1 MSYDKPITNYR
12 VKDDLKV
19 GDPAKR
25 VLGGELSKDFEAIA
39 KAITDLENK
48 SLLPNTDSD
57 INFCGAV
64 DATSTFHYPGGL
76 RSVQGGDIYL
86 TTTAGKAAPEW
97 IGLDGAEL
105 NVGNAIGFSAVEG
118 KWYLIGDIA
127 GVEGQEG
134 PQGEQGEQGEKGED
148 GEPGAD
154 GKDGVDGTDGVDG
167 KDGVDGEKGDKGD
180 KGEDG
185 KDADSVEG
193 FLKGVDEYEAPR
205 DVPTNMVSWTTDDS
219 YNTKSG
225 VFNIRY
231 EKKSFAPDYFVT
243 FYGHFAQSN
252 LTMGVHCEDDYGYST
267 QLAGPYG
274 LAVTIA
280 SAQAQFLTPEIA
292 LGGDYGYCED
302 ENAAVKLK
310 RDGPST
316 FKHAVQAA
324 DFLDADGNS
333 IVGAGGFEEAPIDAK
348 YYGRKDGE
356 WSYLSF
362 DSKPANR
369 RLGNICTSRLAPD
382 GDGELPEYTDES
394 VFVMGMEDDYGR
406 KLEAGEMAG
415 SIYLNYFKQIS
426 FNSLESTMVQLEVGD
441 YIEFSN
447 TGVENQCALM
457 KITAA
462 DIKNVGSNYYPR
474 FTGVFEFEIEGTDY
488 WRHNLGMKEGLQY
501 TFHAIKAGKS
511 SGGDGIEEAPEDNK
525 WYVRKNGDWLLAP
538 SYTKAQIRR
547 STNAANAYNRTDNY
561 NPNSVTIEF
570 KLSGG
575 PASKNVDEMAATIT
589 KWADH
594 NTITF
599 NELEFSLRHAEAGD
613 YLTLGDINN
622 AERTGVML
630 ELTSADVTESNGRYS
645 GVFGYKLIGERNDNE
660 TVAKNS
666 NYSFMLQKQSGGGGG
681 GEGFL
686 KSVDE
691 IEFDYNTEGPKGDV
705 VSWSFNDTYNNV
717 SSDFKITW
725 GKRYYGPL
733 RNVAE
738 GHWIQS
744 SPNGVGLHASKSD
757 GSKESF
763 YWANPAGYAQIY
775 ASTTTQIFSPSIAL
789 AAPNGGTADGEAAIK
804 LKNNGTSTFK
814 HAIKA
819 ADFLDRQGNSII
831 GAGGGLWTDDGKLGI
846 SYGEADGNQ
855 GNVNIYGED
864 RYKPQLCLQG
874 PVGSTP
880 SIWFR
885 GASLGMMDNPLY
897 CQVKASA
904 AGHGNGQELQVWTV
918 TDDEGG
924 YGHQPFVFGSNGTFF
939 IQPDRSTDAVNYDV
953 TAGFRN
959 DGGKLQFRHES
970 GRWNDLTDLGG
981 STRSVSPTQLI
992 ETLSTLRDA
1001 TQDETT
1007 VEGLRDAIGNAI
1019 GGIIE
1024 KFEAQIKTVREM
1036 SQ

>member
-12 VKDDLKV
+12 VKDELRV

-25 VLGGELSKDFEAIA
+25 VLGGELSNEFEAIA
-39 KAITDLENK
+39 KAITNIENMV
-48 SLLPNTDSD
+48 LLPNIDSD
-57 INFCGAV
+57 INWCGAL
-64 DATSTFHYPGGL
+64 DATSSFEYPGGL

-118 KWYLIGDIA
+118 RWYLIGDIA

-134 PQGEQGEQGEKGED
+134 PQGEQGEKGEKGDD

-154 GKDGVDGTDGVDG
+154 GKDGADGTDGVDG
-167 KDGVDGEKGDKGD
+167 KDGVDGEDGLPGADGADGKDGVDGKDGADGEKGDKGD

-280 SAQAQFLTPEIA
+280 SSQAQFLTPEIA

-333 IVGAGGFEEAPIDAK
+333 IVGAGG
-348 YYGRKDGE
+348 
-356 WSYLSF
+356 
-362 DSKPANR
+362 
-369 RLGNICTSRLAPD
+369 
-382 GDGELPEYTDES
+382 
-394 VFVMGMEDDYGR
+394 
-406 KLEAGEMAG
+406 
-415 SIYLNYFKQIS
+415 
-426 FNSLESTMVQLEVGD
+426 
-441 YIEFSN
+441 
-447 TGVENQCALM
+447 
-457 KITAA
+457 
-462 DIKNVGSNYYPR
+462 
-474 FTGVFEFEIEGTDY
+474 
-488 WRHNLGMKEGLQY
+488 
-501 TFHAIKAGKS
+501 
-511 SGGDGIEEAPEDNK
+511 
-525 WYVRKNGDWLLAP
+525 
-538 SYTKAQIRR
+538 
-547 STNAANAYNRTDNY
+547 
-561 NPNSVTIEF
+561 
-570 KLSGG
+570 
-575 PASKNVDEMAATIT
+575 
-589 KWADH
+589 
-594 NTITF
+594 
-599 NELEFSLRHAEAGD
+599 
-613 YLTLGDINN
+613 
-622 AERTGVML
+622 
-630 ELTSADVTESNGRYS
+630 
-645 GVFGYKLIGERNDNE
+645 
-660 TVAKNS
+660 
-666 NYSFMLQKQSGGGGG
+666 GGG

-691 IEFDYNTEGPKGDV
+691 IEFDYNTEGPIGDV

-959 DGGKLQFRHES
+959 DDGKLQFRHES

-1001 TQDETT
+1001 TRDETT
-1007 VEGLRDAIGNAI
+1007 VEGLRDSIGNAI

-1024 KFEAQIKTVREM
+1024 KLESQIKTVREM
-1036 SQ
+1036 SK

>member
-1 MSYDKPITNYR
+1 VIIGTQIKAASHSVMIGSHTQIVESAPGMIS
-12 VKDDLKV
+12 
-19 GDPAKR
+19 
-25 VLGGELSKDFEAIA
+25 GELVAIGNGA
-39 KAITDLENK
+39 K
-48 SLLPNTDSD
+48 
-57 INFCGAV
+57 
-64 DATSTFHYPGGL
+64 
-76 RSVQGGDIYL
+76 GGDSA
-86 TTTAGKAAPEW
+86 TAVGT
-97 IGLDGAEL
+97 GAWA
-105 NVGNAIGFSAVEG
+105 NG
-118 KWYLIGDIA
+118 
-127 GVEGQEG
+127 
-134 PQGEQGEQGEKGED
+134 
-148 GEPGAD
+148 
-154 GKDGVDGTDGVDG
+154 
-167 KDGVDGEKGDKGD
+167 
-180 KGEDG
+180 
-185 KDADSVEG
+185 
-193 FLKGVDEYEAPR
+193 
-205 DVPTNMVSWTTDDS
+205 S
-219 YNTKSG
+219 YS
-225 VFNIRY
+225 
-231 EKKSFAPDYFVT
+231 
-243 FYGHFAQSN
+243 
-252 LTMGVHCEDDYGYST
+252 
-267 QLAGPYG
+267 
-274 LAVTIA
+274 
-280 SAQAQFLTPEIA
+280 IA
-292 LGGDYGYCED
+292 LGAASTAEEKEFAISGYID
-302 ENAAVKLK
+302 KVNFSKA
-310 RDGPST
+310 T
-316 FKHAVQAA
+316 VQAK

-333 IVGAGGFEEAPIDAK
+333 IVGGSADLPEMTSEAVGNTIVSRNGNADSDFNQVNAVKGNFGGAQQLRPFSVYGTGHNGRLSLQGGSDNDNPGLEMTTDRNVTRVLQRINRAGTNGTELQVWTQQDGAEIHMPFVFGEGGEFFLRPKGADTAVGNDAGFRNQKGTLEFRNDQ
-348 YYGRKDGE
+348 GE
-356 WSYLSF
+356 WTPF
-362 DSKPANR
+362 D
-369 RLGNICTSRLAPD
+369 
-382 GDGELPEYTDES
+382 
-394 VFVMGMEDDYGR
+394 
-406 KLEAGEMAG
+406 EAGEIDLPEMTNEVSPDTLVMRDGNSSTKFHTINAKG
-415 SIYLNYFKQIS
+415 IT
-426 FNSLESTMVQLEVGD
+426 FNTATIQ
-441 YIEFSN
+441 SN
-447 TGVENQCALM
+447 T
-457 KITAA
+457 A
-462 DIKNVGSNYYPR
+462 DTW
-474 FTGVFEFEIEGTDY
+474 F
-488 WRHNLGMKEGLQY
+488 
-501 TFHAIKAGKS
+501 
-511 SGGDGIEEAPEDNK
+511 
-525 WYVRKNGDWLLAP
+525 
-538 SYTKAQIRR
+538 
-547 STNAANAYNRTDNY
+547 
-561 NPNSVTIEF
+561 
-570 KLSGG
+570 LSGG
-575 PASKNVDEMAATIT
+575 QLSTHGVKKNDAAGMRSSLNVYSKDEVDA
-589 KWADH
+589 
-594 NTITF
+594 
-599 NELEFSLRHAEAGD
+599 LS
-613 YLTLGDINN
+613 
-622 AERTGVML
+622 
-630 ELTSADVTESNGRYS
+630 
-645 GVFGYKLIGERNDNE
+645 
-660 TVAKNS
+660 
-666 NYSFMLQKQSGGGGG
+666 GGG

-691 IEFDYNTEGPKGDV
+691 IEFDYNTEGPIGDV

-959 DGGKLQFRHES
+959 DDGKLQFRHES

-1001 TQDETT
+1001 TRDETT
-1007 VEGLRDAIGNAI
+1007 VEGLRDSIGNAI

-1024 KFEAQIKTVREM
+1024 KLESQIKTVREM
-1036 SQ
+1036 SK